1 MSREQILIHRAR
13 ELRDHE
19 AFATLVHMHQGKLR
33 GFLMRLT
40 HQHDLSDDLAQES
53 FIKAFERL
61 GSYKGTGSFSG
72 WLFQIAFNT
81 FLQHRRASKRRE
93 EMSQAFACE
102 QGLLVEYYE
111 SMSPEQYDLELA
123 LLSLKPEQAAAITL
137 CHSYG
142 YSHRE
147 VAQILGIPIGTVKTN
162 ILRGKEQLRARLAT
176 TERTAKQG

>member
-19 AFATLVHMHQGKLR
+19 AFATLVAMHQGKLR

-40 HQHDLSDDLAQES
+40 HEHDLCDDLAQES

-61 GSYKGTGSFSG
+61 DTYKGEGSFSG
-72 WLFQIAFNT
+72 WLFQIAYNA
-81 FLQHRRASKRRE
+81 FLQHRRSSKRRE
-93 EMSQAFACE
+93 EVSQSFAFE
-102 QGLLVEYYE
+102 QALRVDCYE

-123 LLSLKPEQAAAITL
+123 VQALNPEQAAAITL

-147 VAQILGIPIGTVKTN
+147 AAHILGIPVGTVKTN
-162 ILRGKEQLRARLAT
+162 ILRGKEQLRSRLNTPERIAR
-176 TERTAKQG
+176 QG